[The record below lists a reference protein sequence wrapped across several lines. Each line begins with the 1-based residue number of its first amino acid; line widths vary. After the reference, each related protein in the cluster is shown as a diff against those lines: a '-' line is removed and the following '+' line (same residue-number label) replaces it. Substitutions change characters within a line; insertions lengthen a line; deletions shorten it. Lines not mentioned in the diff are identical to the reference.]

1 MSRKGGGIMV
11 DLIARAMAV
20 TRNGTGGSGGS
31 SGSGITD
38 APENG
43 VQYARK
49 NGNWEPVSIPA
60 TELADRKAFC
70 TSYTLAPV
78 DVGSVL
84 QIPADVTGPYLRV
97 GSYVVDTAKTIAIIN
112 SINNNEMT
120 VVSSIGSSV
129 CPSITNP
136 GFVMMGGDANFSSAY
151 PNFIGATLYGQGYFP
166 SLGSFYCA
174 INVDRSGMGTDPN
187 QPQPG
192 LSCVIVR
199 DYDQTN
205 WAGYGIIVGA
215 DAYPKHKF
223 WTYTTLC
230 VKSCNYRW
238 LDFFIHNQD
247 RQDKTA
253 EIT

>member
-1 MSRKGGGIMV
+1 MV

-20 TRNGTGGSGGS
+20 TRNGTGGIGGS

-120 VVSSIGSSV
+120 VVSSI
-129 CPSITNP
+129 
-136 GFVMMGGDANFSSAY
+136 
-151 PNFIGATLYGQGYFP
+151 
-166 SLGSFYCA
+166 
-174 INVDRSGMGTDPN
+174 
-187 QPQPG
+187 
-192 LSCVIVR
+192 
-199 DYDQTN
+199 
-205 WAGYGIIVGA
+205 
-215 DAYPKHKF
+215 
-223 WTYTTLC
+223 
-230 VKSCNYRW
+230 
-238 LDFFIHNQD
+238 
-247 RQDKTA
+247 
-253 EIT
+253 